1 MPETPLAR
9 KAIMPNKHDL
19 MKKNCRLPR
28 KLEIKLRDGTTL
40 FPFLSFSGLCILPD
54 QYGD

>member
-1 MPETPLAR
+1 MPETPLAC

-28 KLEIKLRDGTTL
+28 KPEIKLRDGATL
-40 FPFLSFSGLCILPD
+40 FPFLSFSTTLTMLD
-54 QYGD
+54 QCGD

>member
-28 KLEIKLRDGTTL
+28 KLEIKLRDGATL
-40 FPFLSFSGLCILPD
+40 FPFLSFSRLCILPD